1 MTVKRNYTAKFDKSK
16 NNHGNRN
23 GKQSFCDIAVCC
35 DCDLNVTNAI
45 LSREEIS
52 GINIQLTGEKMK
64 AVIFDFNGTMIFDTK
79 MNEVSWREFIKKYT
93 NRVAADEEMIKY
105 VHGQPNTNII
115 RHYIDKELTDEEVA
129 AYSEEKEVLYR
140 ALCQREKEL
149 FKLVKG
155 LEPLL
160 DRLKGRGI
168 PFTIATAACKN
179 NVEFYFE
186 QFGLSRWFSIDKI
199 VYDDGTL
206 PGKPEP
212 DVYLRACKILNM
224 EPKNCIV
231 VEDSLAGLMAAERAG
246 VGRIIAMVSTLDI
259 STIQNQS
266 MADAFIEDFDGF
278 EKVAGLEE

>member
-1 MTVKRNYTAKFDKSK
+1 
-16 NNHGNRN
+16 
-23 GKQSFCDIAVCC
+23 
-35 DCDLNVTNAI
+35 LNVTNAI

-105 VHGQPNTNII
+105 VHGQPNTNTI
-115 RHYIDKELTDEEVA
+115 RHYINRELTDEEVA

-140 ALCQREKEL
+140 ALCLTENEL

-212 DVYLRACKILNM
+212 DVYLRACKIFNM
-224 EPKNCIV
+224 EPKDCIV

>member
-1 MTVKRNYTAKFDKSK
+1 
-16 NNHGNRN
+16 
-23 GKQSFCDIAVCC
+23 
-35 DCDLNVTNAI
+35 
-45 LSREEIS
+45 
-52 GINIQLTGEKMK
+52 MK
-64 AVIFDFNGTMIFDTK
+64 AIIFDFNGTMIFDTK
-79 MNEVSWREFIKKYT
+79 MNEVAWREFIKKYT
-93 NRVAADEEMIKY
+93 NRVAADEEMIAY
-105 VHGQPNTNII
+105 VHGQPNTNTI
-115 RHYIDKELTDEEVA
+115 RHYIDKDLTDEEVEV
-129 AYSEEKEVLYR
+129 YSEEKEVLYR
-140 ALCQREKEL
+140 ALCLTENEL

-168 PFTIATAACKN
+168 PFTIATAANKN

-212 DVYLRACKILNM
+212 DVYLRACRILNM
-224 EPKNCIV
+224 ETKDCIV
-231 VEDSLAGLMAAERAG
+231 VEDSPAGLLAAERAG

-259 STIQNQS
+259 AAIQNQS